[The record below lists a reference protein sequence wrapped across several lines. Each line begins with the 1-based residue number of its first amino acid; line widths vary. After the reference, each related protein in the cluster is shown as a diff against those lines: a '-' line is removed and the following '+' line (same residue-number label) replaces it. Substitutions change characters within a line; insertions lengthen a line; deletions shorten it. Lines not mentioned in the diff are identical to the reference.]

1 MPLRGSG
8 PIVFL
13 FRSPSVNR
21 PDPAP
26 SSWSRRALPVLAVGL
41 LGIIALM
48 GQAPPAALLAAAPE
62 LAALPPWAQ
71 RAALALNPLLLVMA
85 ASAVGAALAHR
96 VGLRS
101 LLAGTAP
108 ARQPLRLW
116 AASVGWGLFV
126 GIAVQ
131 ALDRL
136 LSPAWSEG
144 WRALVQAPP
153 DLAGS
158 RLVVGLLYGGLAEEV
173 IARWGA
179 MSLLAWALLRALGPA
194 HARLALGLAV
204 ALSALVFGAAHL
216 PVLAV
221 QVELETTLVA
231 RTLLLNGLGGVVYGW
246 LFCRHHL
253 EAAMAAHA
261 ATHLALAALQP
272 GLGG

>member
-1 MPLRGSG
+1 M
-8 PIVFL
+8 
-13 FRSPSVNR
+13 NR
-21 PDPAP
+21 PDHAP
-26 SSWSRRALPVLAVGL
+26 SSWSRRALPVLAAGL
-41 LGIIALM
+41 LGTMALM
-48 GQAPPAALLAAAPE
+48 GQAPPAALLASAPE
-62 LAALPPWAQ
+62 LAVLPPWAQ
-71 RAALALNPLLLVMA
+71 RAVLALNPLLLMLA

-101 LLAGTAP
+101 LLAGTASGH
-108 ARQPLRLW
+108 QPLRLW

-144 WRALVQAPP
+144 WRSLVQAPP
-153 DLAGS
+153 DMAGS
-158 RLVVGLLYGGLAEEV
+158 RLVVGLLYGGLAEEI

-179 MSLLAWALLRALGPA
+179 MSLLAWALLRVLGPA

-204 ALSALVFGAAHL
+204 ALSALAFGAAHL
-216 PVLAV
+216 PLLAA
-221 QVELETTLVA
+221 QVELDEALLA

-261 ATHLALAALQP
+261 ATHLALAALQT

>member
-1 MPLRGSG
+1 M
-8 PIVFL
+8 
-13 FRSPSVNR
+13 NR

-126 GIAVQ
+126 GVAVQ

-194 HARLALGLAV
+194 HARLALALAV

-216 PVLAV
+216 PLLAA
-221 QVELETTLVA
+221 QVELDTMLVA
-231 RTLLLNGLGGVVYGW
+231 RTLLLNGLGGVVYGG

-261 ATHLALAALQP
+261 ATHLALAALQA

>member
-1 MPLRGSG
+1 MVYNSIAADTHDGCASG
-8 PIVFL
+8 
-13 FRSPSVNR
+13 
-21 PDPAP
+21 
-26 SSWSRRALPVLAVGL
+26 SRRILPVLAAGL
-41 LGIIALM
+41 LGTAALM
-48 GQAPPAALLAAAPE
+48 GQAPPAALLATAPE

-71 RAALALNPLLLVMA
+71 RAVLALNPLLLVLA

-108 ARQPLRLW
+108 ARQPLRVW
-116 AASVGWGLFV
+116 TASVGWGLLV
-126 GIAVQ
+126 GIAVH

-136 LSPAWSEG
+136 LAPAWGEG
-144 WRALVQAPP
+144 WRALVQAQP
-153 DLAGS
+153 DTAGS

-179 MSLLAWALLRALGPA
+179 LSLLAWALLRVLGPA

-204 ALSALVFGAAHL
+204 VLSALAFGAAHL
-216 PVLAV
+216 PALAV
-221 QVELETTLVA
+221 QIELDAALVV

-261 ATHLALAALQP
+261 ATHLALATLQA
-272 GLGG
+272 GLG